1 MEELSRVLSKKS
13 NIPQILLGACTA
25 IFLGTYLFFGRDL
38 VLATKALVYSSA
50 IALLVSGL
58 FFRQS
63 MRRNDWLIL
72 SATLIFGTMTIVFDN
87 EVFIQWRTSI
97 VNILIA
103 IGLVGMFYLKK
114 SPIKMIF
121 GKTLDIELPEHEWLR
136 TNLWWAA
143 YMLVMAA
150 LNAVIIL
157 VGLSSEVWMS
167 FKMVINPLLTF
178 VLAILLMVHLVKKGK
193 HYEAIKRAEVEAEDS
208 KQHQLAQK
216 EQEES

>member
-1 MEELSRVLSKKS
+1 MLSKKS
-13 NIPQILLGACTA
+13 NIPQILLGVCTA
-25 IFLGTYLFFGRDL
+25 IFLGAYLFFGRDL

-50 IALLVSGL
+50 VALLVSGL

-87 EVFIQWRTSI
+87 EVFIQWRTTI

-103 IGLVGMFYLKK
+103 VGLVGMFYLKK

-121 GKTLDIELPEHEWLR
+121 GKALDIELPEHEWLR

-143 YMLVMAA
+143 YMLVMAG

-157 VGLSSEVWMS
+157 LGLSSEVWMS

-193 HYEAIKRAEVEAEDS
+193 QYEAKKRAEVEVEDGQNHRLNEREQS
-208 KQHQLAQK
+208 K
-216 EQEES
+216 E